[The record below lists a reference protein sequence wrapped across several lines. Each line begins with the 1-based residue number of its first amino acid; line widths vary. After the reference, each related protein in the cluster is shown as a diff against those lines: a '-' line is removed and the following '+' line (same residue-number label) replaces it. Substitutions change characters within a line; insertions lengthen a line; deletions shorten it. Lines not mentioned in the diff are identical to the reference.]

1 MSRVSLQNGG
11 GPGSSIS
18 LAPETIRVR
27 NALIEKFTGEPLDEM
42 NHFMNT
48 ALAAEKNEL
57 RRIGILAARIFL
69 LRTRIAKLQDF
80 NRDPS
85 LTDIP
90 EINVGELD
98 LGVANMDAADNS
110 DEDVNKIE
118 DGWARLKMTSPG
130 EVQGVRFLSG
140 AIIDAKPE
148 DAEKL
153 IRSGKAIRVDENG
166 DIINF
171 DEDDSDNQDEA
182 GSTGETSDLAEDANG
197 NSEASNSDSAEA
209 GENTSAVMTDE
220 QTVEV
225 ENDEQPAMA
234 NADEDDFD
242 NQDEAGSTG
251 EASDRTGDANGN
263 SEASNS
269 DSALAGE
276 NTSAAMTD
284 EQTVEAEND
293 EQPAMA
299 NTDET
304 ASEDATIGD
313 AEQPVSSDNESSDNA
328 DDKT

>member
-1 MSRVSLQNGG
+1 MEQKMSRVSLQNGG

-57 RRIGILAARIFL
+57 KRIGILAARIFL
-69 LRTRIAKLQDF
+69 LRTRIANLQDF
-80 NRDPS
+80 NRDSS
-85 LTDIP
+85 LTDISKV
-90 EINVGELD
+90 NVGELD
-98 LGVANMDAADNS
+98 LGGANMDAADNS
-110 DEDVNKIE
+110 DGNATKIE

-153 IRSGKAIRVDENG
+153 IRSGKAVRVDESG
-166 DIINF
+166 DTIDF
-171 DEDDSDNQDEA
+171 DEGDFNNQDEA
-182 GSTGETSDLAEDANG
+182 DSTAEALDGAEDANDD
-197 NSEASNSDSAEA
+197 SEANDSDNAEA
-209 GENTSAVMTDE
+209 D
-220 QTVEV
+220 
-225 ENDEQPAMA
+225 
-234 NADEDDFD
+234 
-242 NQDEAGSTG
+242 
-251 EASDRTGDANGN
+251 
-263 SEASNS
+263 
-269 DSALAGE
+269 E

-299 NTDET
+299 TADEA
-304 ASEDATIGD
+304 ASEDATIAD
-313 AEQPVSSDNESSDNA
+313 AEQPVLPENELPDNTN
-328 DDKT
+328 DKT

>member
-1 MSRVSLQNGG
+1 MEQKMSRVSLQDGG

-27 NALIEKFTGEPLDEM
+27 NALIEKFSGEPLDEM
-42 NHFMNT
+42 NHFMSS
-48 ALAAEKNEL
+48 ALSAEKNEL

-69 LRTRIAKLQDF
+69 LRTRISNLQDF

-85 LTDIP
+85 LTDIS

-98 LGVANMDAADNS
+98 LGGANMDAAD
-110 DEDVNKIE
+110 DIADDVTNIE

-153 IRSGKAIRVDENG
+153 IQSGKAVRVDENG
-166 DIINF
+166 DTIDF
-171 DEDDSDNQDEA
+171 DE
-182 GSTGETSDLAEDANG
+182 G
-197 NSEASNSDSAEA
+197 
-209 GENTSAVMTDE
+209 
-220 QTVEV
+220 
-225 ENDEQPAMA
+225 
-234 NADEDDFD
+234 DFD
-242 NQDEAGSTG
+242 NQDEAGPTA
-251 EASDRTGDANGN
+251 EAADRAEEANGD
-263 SEASNS
+263 SEENDS
-269 DSALAGE
+269 DSAEADR
-276 NTSAAMTD
+276 NTSAVITD

-299 NTDET
+299 NADEA
-304 ASEDATIGD
+304 ASEDATIAD
-313 AEQPVSSDNESSDNA
+313 AEQPVSPDNELSDNA